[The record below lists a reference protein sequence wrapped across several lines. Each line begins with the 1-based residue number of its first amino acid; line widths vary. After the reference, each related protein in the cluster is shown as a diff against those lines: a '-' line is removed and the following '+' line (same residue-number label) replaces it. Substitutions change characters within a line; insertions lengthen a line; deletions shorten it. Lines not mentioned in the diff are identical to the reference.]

1 MYYFDSKLTFRQS
14 FEIWIR
20 GMAVVQIVLL
30 CTVFFF
36 VKETCHWNRYS
47 LSEFIQIVKR
57 EREKSGKIYWL
68 QLHCTY
74 SSYTFNF
81 CIVSCDEHI
90 YLYFGNVGK
99 LFSCLPMLILVKF
112 FFAALLCCCFL
123 SFSLVNKT
131 LDAIVVHCNERLLQL
146 NLCIWKCCTI
156 EIS

>member
-1 MYYFDSKLTFRQS
+1 MDKGNGSCANCITLY
-14 FEIWIR
+14 
-20 GMAVVQIVLL
+20 G
-30 CTVFFF
+30 FFF
-36 VKETCHWNRYS
+36 SLKRHVTETGILCPNLFKLLKE
-47 LSEFIQIVKR
+47 R